1 MFSAPRVIAP
11 LRILLV
17 LATLFSLVMLVL
29 SFPGSFFHDLDRSP
43 ESANLLW
50 PSFIGLELGVL
61 AFLLVVV
68 CTWELLT
75 KVKNDEIFSEGSML
89 WVNIIVW
96 TFVGMWFAFCAYAVY
111 VTAVIFFTPE
121 LRDPGTPIMLFGL
134 AVIGGVLVMIV
145 AVLRALLRRA
155 TTMQQDL
162 EEVI

>member
-11 LRILLV
+11 LRVLLV
-17 LATLFSLVMLVL
+17 LAALFSLVMLFL
-29 SFPGSFFHDLDRSP
+29 SFPGSFLHDLDRSP

-68 CTWELLT
+68 CTWQLLT

-96 TFVGMWFAFCAYAVY
+96 TFVGMWFAFCGYAAY

-121 LRDPGTPIMLFGL
+121 LRDPGTPLMLFGL
-134 AVIGGVLVMIV
+134 VVIGGVLVMVV

-155 TTMQQDL
+155 TAMQQDL